1 MRADKEAIVHEV
13 EEELEMQNKQ
23 RFTSVFNAIGGVSG
37 LLALLTIAVF
47 GGEMKRQITINTAAI
62 HDLQTMGSVNLQTH
76 IAADNKETGI
86 TADRISNI
94 SRLVEKL
101 VEQNTA
107 LVNQVEK
114 LIDMIK
120 WQNNIS
126 KDPLPLIPPKQRQ

>member
-37 LLALLTIAVF
+37 LLALMTIAVF

-120 WQNNIS
+120 WQNNVS
-126 KDPLPLIPPKQRQ
+126 KDSIPLIAPKQKP

>member
-1 MRADKEAIVHEV
+1 MKPDREAIVHEI
-13 EEELEMQNKQ
+13 EEDLHMENKQ

-62 HDLQTMGSVNLQTH
+62 RDLQTMGSIGLQTH
-76 IAADNKETGI
+76 VAVDAKEHAI

-101 VEQNTA
+101 VEQNTI
-107 LVNQVEK
+107 LVQQVDK
-114 LIDMIK
+114 LVEMIK
-120 WQNNIS
+120 WQYQVKEPN
-126 KDPLPLIPPKQRQ
+126 PLAAPKQRQ